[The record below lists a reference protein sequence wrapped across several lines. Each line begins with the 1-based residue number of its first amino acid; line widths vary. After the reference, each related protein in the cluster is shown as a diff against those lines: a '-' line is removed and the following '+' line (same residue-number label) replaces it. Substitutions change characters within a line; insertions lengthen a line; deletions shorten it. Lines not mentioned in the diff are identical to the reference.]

1 MFCIFENYAV
11 IWTST
16 HQVTFVSYN
25 GMTVIFIFLNNKV
38 TLFTMNIKLMLD
50 TGKLTFKVNEYY

>member
-1 MFCIFENYAV
+1 
-11 IWTST
+11 
-16 HQVTFVSYN
+16 
-25 GMTVIFIFLNNKV
+25 MTVIFIFLNNKV